1 MDTNLRPSGF
11 SEFVGQSMVT
21 SVLKVAV
28 HAAKLRG
35 EAMGHVLLCGPSGT
49 GKTTLAQILGR
60 EMGVNV
66 KSASALKMS
75 EKGDLIPILRS
86 LGPRGI
92 LFLDEIHCL
101 PVALQEFL
109 YAPLEDRKIDLLFG
123 KHLRSIPLQPFTLVG
138 ATTLPGHLTAPFK
151 NRFLHT
157 LPLGLYEPAELG
169 QIVRRNAA
177 LLGVAIDYDASEAI
191 AQRSRG
197 TPRLANHL
205 LYQVRDLMTVRGTSR
220 ITVDLVKASCA
231 LAGIDGNG
239 LTSGER
245 KLLSIVA
252 GSGTIGLDSLSSAL
266 NESPSNVEADYEPYL
281 VQAGFLSRT
290 PRGRMV
296 LPLGRAALAQH
307 TF

>member
-1 MDTNLRPSGF
+1 MESLRPAAF
-11 SEFVGQSMVT
+11 NEFVGQGMVT
-21 SVLKVAV
+21 SLLTVAV
-28 HAAKLRG
+28 HAARQRG
-35 EAMGHVLLCGPSGT
+35 EALGHVLLCGPSGT
-49 GKTTLAQILGR
+49 GKTTLSQILGNA
-60 EMGVNV
+60 MSVNV

-75 EKGDLIPILRS
+75 EKGDLIPVLHS

-92 LFLDEIHCL
+92 LFLDEVHCL

-109 YAPLEDRKIDLLFG
+109 YSPMEDGKIDPLFG

-138 ATTLPGHLTAPFK
+138 ATTEPGTLCAPFK
-151 NRFLHT
+151 NRFRHT
-157 LPLGLYEPAELG
+157 LHLELYQPSEVG

-177 LLGVAIDYDASEAI
+177 LLGVTIDYDASEAI
-191 AQRSRG
+191 ARRSRG

-205 LYQVRDLMTVRGTSR
+205 LYQVRDLATVRGASC

-239 LTSGER
+239 LTARDR
-245 KLLSIVA
+245 KLLSIVVS
-252 GSGTIGLDSLSSAL
+252 SGTIGLHSLSSAL
-266 NESPSNVEADYEPYL
+266 NESPSNIEQDYEPYL
-281 VQAGFLSRT
+281 VQAGYLARS

-296 LPLGRAALAQH
+296 LPLGRAALAH